1 MSMKTVKAAQ
11 LAAQTYTESG
21 AGNTAVALSAKPSRF
36 KTEHV
41 ITPFIPSGNI
51 VPWSKEYFARLDAQV
66 ELDQENRR
74 KSVPVVMAPV
84 DTKKVMNDVMGE
96 VDEIIDTVFKN
107 VVTPKVS
114 VPKFDIHG
122 MLKDHP
128 TLTPENVEHIK
139 NFYSKQR
146 QEVQDALDRTDED
159 LVDGYK
165 FLKTPAHKIRVTEFY
180 DSIEDGCDAFLNLK
194 IRRKALARKVRVPK
208 PVAASKQV
216 KALKFMQESDVYHV
230 VSVQPELVIGAQS
243 LFVFNTGN
251 KKLTHFI
258 AADRGGFK
266 VKGTTLLNYDE
277 KLSVTKSLRKPEV
290 TLKDLIG
297 ATKPQMKKIIDS
309 LTTKPS
315 VTNGRINLK
324 TVLVRVDK

>member
-1 MSMKTVKAAQ
+1 MSMKTVKAAK
-11 LAAQTYTESG
+11 LAAETYTE
-21 AGNTAVALSAKPSRF
+21 AGVGNSAVVLASKPSRF
-36 KTEHV
+36 KTENE
-41 ITPFIPSGNI
+41 ITPFVAVGVV

-66 ELDQENRR
+66 EFDQVDRR
-74 KSVPVVMAPV
+74 KSVPVVLMPIN
-84 DTKKVMNDVMGE
+84 TKKVMSDVMAE
-96 VDEIIDTVFKN
+96 VDEIVDIVFKN
-107 VVTPKVS
+107 AVAPKVS

-122 MLKDHP
+122 MLKDCP
-128 TLTPENVEHIK
+128 TLTLENVDHIK
-139 NFYSKQR
+139 NFYIKQR
-146 QEVQDALDRTDED
+146 QEVQGALDGTDVD

-165 FLKTPAHKIRVTEFY
+165 FLKTPAHKRKVIEFY
-180 DSIEDGCDAFLNLK
+180 DSIEAGCDAFLNLK

-216 KALKFMQESDVYHV
+216 KALKFMQESDVYNV

-277 KLSVTKSLRKPEV
+277 KLSVTKSLRKPNI
-290 TLKDLIG
+290 TLKGLIG
-297 ATKPQMKKIIDS
+297 ATKPQMKKIMDS